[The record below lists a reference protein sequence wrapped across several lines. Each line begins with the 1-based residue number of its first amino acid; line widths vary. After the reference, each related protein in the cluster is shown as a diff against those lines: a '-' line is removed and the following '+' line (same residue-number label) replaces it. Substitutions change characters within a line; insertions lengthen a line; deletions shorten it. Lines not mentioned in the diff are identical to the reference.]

1 MPMRWLML
9 VFVLAL
15 TAAPA
20 SAAENVSVR
29 GWAHSEF
36 GRMVFDWSRPV
47 EYEAKITKGK
57 LRIRFARPIDA
68 RLDGLRKTLSGFI
81 GPIEKS
87 PDKRVITALVKGQY
101 RLRDL
106 ASKNMI
112 IVDLV
117 GKSVKDRR
125 ASTVHPAS
133 PQFIK
138 PSTSKPVVSQ
148 KVRVRTG
155 KHARYGRMVFDWK
168 KSVGYTVQRAGNR
181 LVLRFDSPAEIALVH
196 APKWLPSQIKSLQAV
211 NEGRGVKVSL
221 LVSPSA
227 RHRHFRDG
235 THVVVDVIGPASA
248 NAAKPVT
255 ASATPAKTKPTE
267 TKVATARLPK
277 PPATAK
283 AAPEKAKSAP
293 APGKPAKVAARPA
306 KLSPRDQLNASFR
319 PLISVDAERRGPGL
333 RLRFNWR
340 EKVAAAAFRRAD
352 HLWLLFDKEAR
363 LDLGGMQV
371 GGRGIIRAVEQID
384 APGIAWLKLTLP
396 ASFAATATRRGDRW
410 EFDLAPRGGKTSPGK
425 IVTRKDRKS
434 SSGARVVVNMR
445 STGMKMVLVDPD
457 IGDRLVVVPVNDHA
471 FFVSRPYDAIQFAL
485 PVTVL
490 GLLVRRKAGN
500 VSVRATPSK
509 VEISAPGGLLLA
521 ETRDV
526 AKHSAKHGTKHSA
539 KHGIKHSAKHGT
551 KRHARRRAK
560 GPRHPLSHIREWQGE
575 PGLEIAKARQGY
587 IDRIVTTPKSA
598 RKAARLDLAR
608 FYVSRNMPAAAIGV
622 LGLAR
627 NRNRTIE
634 QGIDFRAVRGA
645 AAYLLGHY
653 GESSSD
659 LGFTTLKDDPSVA
672 PWLGALAAAKGDW
685 KLAHRRFNR
694 SELIIAEYPP
704 WLANRF
710 RLLSAEAALTMNDV
724 KTGREVLD
732 LILVAKGLTES
743 ERSQVKYLQAFL
755 MKKRG
760 KILEALKKWEA
771 LAAGSDRKVRA
782 KAAFAETE
790 TLLERGK
797 ISVKEAVERLE
808 RLTVAWRGDSFEFD
822 VLRRLGDLHNKN
834 RDHRNALIRYRQ
846 AASYFKNVQGT
857 EEMTRR
863 MSETFKRLYSDGDAD
878 GLPPVRAL
886 ALYQEFRELTPAGE
900 AGDEMIR
907 RLADRL
913 AKVDLLSQAADLLE
927 HQIKFR
933 LKGEKKAEAGARL
946 AVLRLQDI
954 NPTAA
959 LKALEKSETDGM
971 SPELERERLFTRAKA
986 LTKLRRGKKAL
997 AALSGL
1003 TDRDAEFARLDVHW
1017 RMNDWTGAANVI
1029 ARLIGGT
1036 EPAKLSEEEHALVL
1050 RWAIALAL
1058 AGKVGELETLRGR
1071 YAEVMYNGQQASAFR
1086 AVAGRGATE
1095 APDYKTLVRQA
1106 SELDTFEKFMS
1117 SYRAGKKAGPAKAV
1131 N

>member
-9 VFVLAL
+9 VFALAL

-20 SAAENVSVR
+20 FAAENVSVR

-47 EYEAKITKGK
+47 AYEAKITKGK

-68 RLDGLRKTLSGFI
+68 RLNGLRDTLSNFI

-87 PDKRVITALVKGQY
+87 PDGRVITALVKGKY

-106 ASKNMI
+106 ASKNMV

-117 GKSVKDRR
+117 GKSVQHRR

-148 KVRVRTG
+148 KVPVRTG

-168 KSVGYTVQRAGNR
+168 KSVGYTVKRAGNR

-196 APKWLPSQIKSLQAV
+196 APKWLPSQIKSLRAV

-235 THVVVDVIGPASA
+235 THVVVDVIDPASA
-248 NAAKPVT
+248 DAAKPVT
-255 ASATPAKTKPTE
+255 ASATPAQTKPTK
-267 TKVATARLPK
+267 TKVATAQLPK

-283 AAPEKAKSAP
+283 AAPDKAKSAP
-293 APGKPAKVAARPA
+293 APEKPAKVAARPA

-319 PLISVDAERRGPGL
+319 PLIGVDAERRGPGL

-340 EKVAAAAFRRAD
+340 ENVAAAAFHRGD

-371 GGRGIIRAVEQID
+371 GGRGIVRAVEQID
-384 APGIAWLKLTLP
+384 ALGIAWLKLTLP
-396 ASFAATATRRGDRW
+396 ASFAATAARRGDRW

-445 STGMKMVLVDPD
+445 STGKKMVLVDPD
-457 IGDRLVVVPVNDHA
+457 IGDRLVVVPVTDQTL
-471 FFVSRPYDAIQFAL
+471 FVSRPHDAIQFAL
-485 PVTVL
+485 PATVL

-500 VSVRATPSK
+500 VTVRATPSK

-521 ETRDV
+521 DSRDV
-526 AKHSAKHGTKHSA
+526 AKRGAK
-539 KHGIKHSAKHGT
+539 
-551 KRHARRRAK
+551 RRAK
-560 GPRHPLSHIREWQGE
+560 GPRYPLSHIQEWQGE

-587 IDRIVTTPKSA
+587 IDRIVKKPKSA
-598 RKAARLDLAR
+598 RNAARLDLAR
-608 FYVSRNMPAAAIGV
+608 FYVSRNMPAAAVGV

-627 NRNRTIE
+627 RLDRTIE
-634 QGIDFRAVRGA
+634 RDSDFRAVRGT

-659 LGFTTLKDDPSVA
+659 LGFAALKEDPSVA

-685 KLAHRRFNR
+685 KLAHRKFKR
-694 SELIIAEYPP
+694 SELIIAEYPA

-710 RLLSAEAALTMNDV
+710 RLLAVEAALTMNDV

-732 LILVAKGLTES
+732 LILVAKGLTEA
-743 ERSQVKYLQAFL
+743 ERLQVEYLQAFL

-760 KILEALKKWEA
+760 KIREALKKWKA

-797 ISVKEAVERLE
+797 ISVKDAVERLE
-808 RLTVAWRGDSFEFD
+808 KLTVAWRGDSFEFD
-822 VLRRLGDLHNKN
+822 VLRRLGDLHTKN

-857 EEMTRR
+857 EAMTRR
-863 MSETFKRLYSDGDAD
+863 MSETFKRLYTDGDAD

-954 NPTAA
+954 NPTGA
-959 LKALEKSETDGM
+959 LKALKQSQAEGLSQ
-971 SPELERERLFTRAKA
+971 ELERERLFTRAKA

-1017 RMNDWTGAANVI
+1017 RMNDWTEAANVI
-1029 ARLIGGT
+1029 ARLIGDT
-1036 EPAKLSEEEHALVL
+1036 EPAKLNEDEHALVL
-1050 RWAIALAL
+1050 RWAIALAI
-1058 AGKVGELETLRGR
+1058 AGKVGELEALRGR
-1071 YAEVMYNGQQASAFR
+1071 YAEAMFNGQQASAFR
-1086 AVAGRGATE
+1086 AVAGRGTTE
-1095 APDYKTLVRQA
+1095 APDYRTLVRQA
-1106 SELDTFEKFMS
+1106 GELDTFEKFMS
-1117 SYRAGKKAGPAKAV
+1117 SYRAGKNASPAKAI